1 MQLITSQFLGTKR
14 TQQGMEGYYRQFCR
28 NFSVIMEPLT
38 NLLHKD
44 KKFKWQGKCQMAF
57 EKVKAML
64 IQKPVLCVPI
74 FQKPF
79 KLAVDASNV
88 GAGAVLL

>member
-1 MQLITSQFLGTKR
+1 MNG
-14 TQQGMEGYYRQFCR
+14 
-28 NFSVIMEPLT
+28 
-38 NLLHKD
+38 KD
-44 KKFKWQGKCQMAF
+44 KKCEWQEKCHMAF

-64 IQKPVLCVPI
+64 MHKQVLCAPN

-88 GAGAVLL
+88 GAGAVLLQEDVSGVEHPVYYFSKKFKKGQIKPLHQ

>member
-1 MQLITSQFLGTKR
+1 
-14 TQQGMEGYYRQFCR
+14 
-28 NFSVIMEPLT
+28 
-38 NLLHKD
+38 
-44 KKFKWQGKCQMAF
+44 MAF

-64 IQKPVLCVPI
+64 MHKPVLCAPN

-88 GAGAVLL
+88 GAGAIYFTLRGCQWS